1 MLPALTH
8 LEDPVPRVSFFTVLC
23 AALWLPLAATAEGPD
38 WDAVAEVGTI
48 EVVTRDQDGD
58 VRETTV
64 WFAVVDGQGF
74 IRTGGSTWG
83 ENVSRDSSV
92 VLRIEG
98 VEYPLRADFIEDETL
113 RARIITAFR
122 EKYGWFDG
130 FVDFVRGSHPKIMHL
145 LPR

>member
-1 MLPALTH
+1 MYRLSILM
-8 LEDPVPRVSFFTVLC
+8 VLC
-23 AALWLPLAATAEGPD
+23 AALWLPLAASAEGPD
-38 WDAVAEVGTI
+38 WDALADVGTI
-48 EVVTRDQDGD
+48 EVVTRDEDGD
-58 VRETTV
+58 VRESSI

-83 ENVSRDSSV
+83 ENISRDPNL

-98 VEYPLRADFIEDETL
+98 IEYPLRADFIEGDAL
-113 RARIITAFR
+113 RARIIAAFR

-130 FVDFVRGSHPKIMHL
+130 FVDFVRGSRPKIMHM

>member
-1 MLPALTH
+1 LPRL
-8 LEDPVPRVSFFTVLC
+8 SFVTALC
-23 AALWLPLAATAEGPD
+23 AALWLPLAAAAEGPD
-38 WDAVAEVGTI
+38 WDAVRDVGTI
-48 EVVTRDQDGD
+48 EVVTHDEDGD

-83 ENVSRDSSV
+83 ENISRDPHL

-98 VEYPLRADFIEDETL
+98 VEYPLRADFIEDEAL
-113 RARIITAFR
+113 RARIIAAFR
-122 EKYGWFDG
+122 EKYGWSDG
-130 FVDFVRGSHPKIMHL
+130 FVDFVRGSHPKIMHM